1 MDKNTL
7 QEFETEVTETGQITI
22 PQAIRQS
29 MGLHPH
35 DTVSCELD
43 SETAK
48 IRRVSSKL
56 MQGYGAVRAR
66 KKPEDYQELRKAF
79 EEGIAEEAS
88 SEYH

>member
-66 KKPEDYQELRKAF
+66 KNQKTIKNYGKHLKK
-79 EEGIAEEAS
+79 G
-88 SEYH
+88 